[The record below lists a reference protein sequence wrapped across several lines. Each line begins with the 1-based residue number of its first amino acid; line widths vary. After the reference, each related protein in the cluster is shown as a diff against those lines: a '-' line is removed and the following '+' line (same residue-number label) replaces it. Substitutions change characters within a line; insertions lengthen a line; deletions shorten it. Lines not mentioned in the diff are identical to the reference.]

1 MSSWVDLEDRF
12 VEYIDLLAE
21 QWGTSREKALE
32 EVIEIFAHGFGFSRL
47 KDSRGHD

>member
-21 QWGTSREKALE
+21 EWSTTRQKALE
-32 EVIEIFAHGFGFSRL
+32 EVILAFAHSYGFSRL
-47 KDSRGHD
+47 KDS